1 MATTPLYKK
10 LKANGTTMFC
20 FPSAAEDISA
30 AYQNSNYKMY
40 FSKYTLLNL
49 PKQNLEPG
57 SGTASKPVYFDFDNA
72 FKHSI
77 NAFPAATYQDQLIE
91 SLRNY
96 VANHEIVIKE
106 SRLNNTNYYYDNNA
120 LETTTEKIFFK
131 WAKKLN
137 IIDFEPAIPDDEYFS
152 NLAEFQSVNV
162 NDDQYFPE
170 YLWKEREIVDWDIA
184 NIDGS
189 TGLLVVTFNSVNNL
203 VVGDVVNIHNVS
215 NLDVISE
222 LGGIDTNTGINLK
235 VKSVNST
242 SVTFDITSSLGFY
255 TETTG
260 KAKLVYNRL
269 VQYIGEIQGVSNV
282 QEANRSY
289 TEVHAHIPDHTG
301 RTPDILFRTMVDVNY
316 KPNQTF
322 PIIPSQYQPEIIGA
336 ESFNSPIVSTPQNYP
351 GSYFGQFDTL
361 DFTYETANGDSVRR
375 SGSYYGVAG
384 DINNPV
390 INGKAIDGISMD
402 FNTNHYVKMNILNRN
417 LTNFDQFNAL
427 EINNTPPTAFEFN
440 AILWYYTIEDNNG
453 NVRNN
458 LYGISFLDNPDNNV
472 VSGETGLR
480 FPTYKKFVTN
490 GIQDGTSFG
499 FSLNLNFN
507 IINENPQDSYNP
519 EAINSVFSMNLFN
532 TSMSRLAATND
543 SFINLIAEQANVRD
557 DVAYL
562 KSLLYTQTDLTTLNA
577 KISNLETL
585 LRLYST
591 NQLIASSTV
600 NVTTIP
606 GTPPSIKLDSIAS
619 NYERIYVYNASEM
632 YNSQGVIPITLAV
645 PTNRDFLVNFTN
657 DDEVQ
662 LDLPN
667 NDKLTF
673 VFDKDLYYLQSV
685 DIILNGGEYSTQNKM
700 LDIYM
705 NSDISG
711 NTSTNTQVLL
721 AGSIDLPVFYNE
733 NTQQSNSAY
742 LWKDFRFNI
751 DNTEANFIQMD
762 ISSKLNVKLLESQTL
777 ISNSIKPGDTLY
789 LNNLFVGT
797 SSIYDFSGQYT
808 VQSVP
813 ASPANTIILD
823 ISSNQSFVNY
833 GASASFPYDISGQL
847 SNIPYFSLNKGKKI
861 KITRVSNSTVLKE
874 RYTINVEDIK

>member
-1 MATTPLYKK
+1 MTPLYKK
-10 LKANGTTMFC
+10 LKNQGTSFYA
-20 FPSAAEDISA
+20 FPSSAEDISA
-30 AYQNSNYKMY
+30 QYMNSNYKMY

-49 PKQNLEPG
+49 PKQNLEAG

-72 FKHSI
+72 FRKSQ
-77 NAFPAATYQDQLIE
+77 NAFPAATYQEQLIE

-106 SRLNNTNYYYDNNA
+106 SRLNNTDYYYDNNA

-170 YLWKEREIVDWDIA
+170 YLWKEREVVDWDIA
-184 NIDGS
+184 SFDAPN
-189 TGLLVVTFNSVNNL
+189 GLLEVTFNSVTNL
-203 VVGDVVNIHNVS
+203 VVGDVVNIYNVS
-215 NLDVISE
+215 SSNVILE
-222 LGGIDTNTGINLK
+222 LSGIDTNTGINLK
-235 VKSVNST
+235 VYSVNST
-242 SVTFDITSSLGFY
+242 SVTFNIPYGLGFSQ
-255 TETTG
+255 ETTG
-260 KAKLVYNRL
+260 QAKIVYNRL

-301 RTPDILFRTMVDVNY
+301 RTPDILFRTMMDVNY

-336 ESFNSPIVSTPQNYP
+336 ESFSSPIVSTPQNYP

-390 INGKAIDGISMD
+390 TNGKAIDGISMD

-427 EINNTPPTAFEFN
+427 EINNVPPTAFEFN
-440 AILWYYTIEDNNG
+440 AILWYYTIEDNVG

-472 VSGETGLR
+472 ISDETSLR

-490 GIQDGTSFG
+490 GIQDGTSFA

-507 IINENPQDSYNP
+507 IINENPQDTYNP

-562 KSLLYTQTDLTTLNA
+562 KSLLYTQTDLATLNA
-577 KISNLETL
+577 KMGNLETL

-591 NQLIASSTV
+591 NQMIASPTID
-600 NVTTIP
+600 VTTIP
-606 GTPPSIKLDSIAS
+606 GTPPSIRLDSIAS

-632 YNSQGVIPITLAV
+632 YNSQGVIPITLTV

-667 NDKLTF
+667 DDKLTF
-673 VFDKDLYYLQSV
+673 VFDKDLYYLQSA

-711 NTSTNTQVLL
+711 NTSTNTEVLI
-721 AGSIDLPVFYNE
+721 AGSIDLPVFYNQ

-742 LWKDFRFNI
+742 LWKDFKFNI
-751 DNTEANFIQMD
+751 DHTQPLNMN
-762 ISSKLNVKLLESQTL
+762 ISSRLEVTLVESQTL
-777 ISNSIKPGDTLY
+777 ISNSIRPGDTLY
-789 LNNLFVGT
+789 LNNLFIGT

-813 ASPANTIILD
+813 ASPAKTIILD
-823 ISSNQSFVNY
+823 ISTNQSFVNY

-847 SNIPYFSLNKGKKI
+847 SNTPYFSLNKGKKI

-874 RYTINVEDIK
+874 RYTINVEDIR

>member
-1 MATTPLYKK
+1 MATPLYKS
-10 LKANGTTMFC
+10 LKNQGTTFYA

-49 PKQNLEPG
+49 PKQNLEAG

-72 FKHSI
+72 FRKSQ
-77 NAFPAATYQDQLIE
+77 NAFPATTYQDQLIE

-106 SRLNNTNYYYDNNA
+106 SRLNNTDYYYDNNA

-184 NIDGS
+184 SFDAPN
-189 TGLLVVTFNSVNNL
+189 GLLVVTFNSVTNL
-203 VVGDVVNIHNVS
+203 VVGDVVNIYNVYDTS
-215 NLDVISE
+215 IALEIS
-222 LGGIDTNTGINLK
+222 GIDSNTGVNLK
-235 VKSVNST
+235 VRSVSLN
-242 SVTFDITSSLGFY
+242 SVTFDYAFGLGF

-260 KAKLVYNRL
+260 KAKIVYNRL

-301 RTPDILFRTMVDVNY
+301 RTPDILFRTMMDVNY

-336 ESFNSPIVSTPQNYP
+336 ESFGSPIVSTPQNYP

-390 INGKAIDGISMD
+390 TNGKAIDGISMD

-427 EINNTPPTAFEFN
+427 EINNVPPTAFEFN
-440 AILWYYTIEDNNG
+440 AILWYYTIEDNAG

-472 VSGETGLR
+472 ISDETGLR

-490 GIQDGTSFG
+490 GIQDGTSFA

-507 IINENPQDSYNP
+507 IINENPQDTYNP

-562 KSLLYTQTDLTTLNA
+562 KSLLYTQTDLATLNA
-577 KISNLETL
+577 KIGNLETL

-591 NQLIASSTV
+591 NQLIASPTV

-606 GTPPSIKLDSIAS
+606 GTPPSIRLDSIAC

-667 NDKLTF
+667 DDKLTF

-711 NTSTNTQVLL
+711 NVSTNTEVLI

-742 LWKDFRFNI
+742 LWKDFKFNI
-751 DNTEANFIQMD
+751 DHTQPLNMN
-762 ISSKLNVKLLESQTL
+762 ISSRLEVTLVESQTL
-777 ISNSIKPGDTLY
+777 ISNSIRPGDTLY
-789 LNNLFVGT
+789 LNNLFIGT

-813 ASPANTIILD
+813 ASPAKTIILD
-823 ISSNQSFVNY
+823 ISTNQSFVNY
-833 GASASFPYDISGQL
+833 GASASFPYNISGQL
-847 SNIPYFSLNKGKKI
+847 SNTPYFSLNKGKKI

-874 RYTINVEDIK
+874 RYTINVEDIR